1 MCQSQTEQ
9 QRKKKGIKASTA
21 DGNDTDYEALFT
33 CPEEECIKAYQ
44 KYSYLERHLDFGKHQ
59 YSVERESFFDKAMVM
74 YAEKLESGESSVE
87 GKTASNL
94 TNQTTQVGVVLSPMG
109 WALKGGATGR
119 RRFTDKKKKYL
130 IDLFITGEQT

>member
-1 MCQSQTEQ
+1 
-9 QRKKKGIKASTA
+9 
-21 DGNDTDYEALFT
+21 
-33 CPEEECIKAYQ
+33 
-44 KYSYLERHLDFGKHQ
+44 
-59 YSVERESFFDKAMVM
+59 MVM